1 MEGFQFID
9 IIILAMIAG
18 FIILRL
24 KSTLG
29 RRTGHDPR
37 TDKTRPGSYGRDQDG
52 SNDNVVVMPE
62 NQSHQDAADI
72 EPAYQGTALEPG
84 LVQIKMADSSFS
96 ATQFLEGA
104 SKAFEFIVMAFAN
117 NNTDTLKPLLSPDV
131 FSRFASAIQDREDR
145 GETRETELAALRPP
159 KLEVAEIEGSRA
171 MLVVR
176 FQSDQ
181 VNVVKDKDGNII
193 DGDRD
198 HIETVT
204 DIWTFARELHS
215 DNPNWQL
222 VSTSSEEE

>member
-24 KSTLG
+24 RSTLG

-37 TDKTRPGSYGRDQDG
+37 TDEARSGSYGRDQDG
-52 SNDNVVVMPE
+52 SNDNVVSTPG
-62 NQSHQDAADI
+62 NRSHQDAADI
-72 EPAYQGTALEPG
+72 EPTYQGTALEPG

-104 SKAFEFIVMAFAN
+104 SKAFEFIVTAFAN

-145 GETRETELAALRPP
+145 GETMETELVVLRPP
-159 KLEVAEIEGSRA
+159 KLEAAEIDGSRA

-215 DNPNWQL
+215 DSPNWQL
-222 VSTSSEEE
+222 VSTISEEE